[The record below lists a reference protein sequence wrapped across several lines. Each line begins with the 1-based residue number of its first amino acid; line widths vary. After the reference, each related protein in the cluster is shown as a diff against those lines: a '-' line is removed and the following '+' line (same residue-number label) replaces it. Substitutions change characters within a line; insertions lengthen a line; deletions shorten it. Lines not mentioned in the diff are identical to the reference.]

1 MSKKH
6 NTVFTF
12 ADKLRE
18 LLAEQGDAE
27 RMLREIKAE
36 IREAKNLLFAAMK
49 ETDTQSF
56 TRGGMTFYIPAPR
69 PAPSTVSIRTKN

>member
-1 MSKKH
+1 MSKNH
-6 NTVFTF
+6 NAVFQL
-12 ADKLRE
+12 ADKIRE

-27 RMLREIKAE
+27 RMLREINVE
-36 IREAKNLLFAAMK
+36 IREAKNLLFEVMK

-56 TRGGMTFYIPAPR
+56 TRGGMTFYIPTPR